1 MLKNRVSVSSLSKN
15 RWIKRL
21 LPAWSRSGS
30 WADAASESESD
41 PGSVSG
47 PVSSEPVGTDGA
59 TTVSSEPVG
68 TDGATTVSS
77 EPVGT
82 DGATAVSSEPDSE
95 SSETEASSE
104 PVVSVVSSGPVSSE
118 PALKHELV
126 QQLYEVIDP
135 ELGVNIVDLG
145 LVYAI
150 NIDNGQASVR
160 FTTTTPGCPMR
171 RYLQQQVEKAVS
183 SLPAI
188 DDYEV
193 EMVMEPAWSVEMI
206 KDGVEFFSVPPPPR
220 QLDPE

>member
-47 PVSSEPVGTDGA
+47 PVSSEPVGTAGA
-59 TTVSSEPVG
+59 TAVSSEP
-68 TDGATTVSS
+68 D
-77 EPVGT
+77 GT

>member
-41 PGSVSG
+41 HGSVSG
-47 PVSSEPVGTDGA
+47 PVSSEPVGTDG
-59 TTVSSEPVG
+59 V
-68 TDGATTVSS
+68 
-77 EPVGT
+77 
-82 DGATAVSSEPDSE
+82 TAVSSEPDSE

-126 QQLYEVIDP
+126 QQLYKVIDP

-150 NIDNGQASVR
+150 NIDNGQVSVR

-183 SLPAI
+183 SLPGV

>member
-41 PGSVSG
+41 PVSVSG
-47 PVSSEPVGTDGA
+47 PVSSEPVGT
-59 TTVSSEPVG
+59 E
-68 TDGATTVSS
+68 
-77 EPVGT
+77 
-82 DGATAVSSEPDSE
+82 GATAFSSEPDSE
-95 SSETEASSE
+95 SSEPDSESSEPEASSGSAVS
-104 PVVSVVSSGPVSSE
+104 VVSAVSEVSSGPVSSE
-118 PALKHELV
+118 HALKNELV

-183 SLPAI
+183 SLPGV

-220 QLDPE
+220 QADPE